1 MSDYYYVQL
10 INLGGAVVIQ
20 PQPLGA
26 QPGTQLT
33 SVFRTSADLGF
44 DYSPPGATRW
54 GGSLRADDTK
64 TQGAQTSAFRSAS
77 AELRVSKYLP
87 YDTTLDFSVRSGATF
102 SQGTTSGIHSASL
115 RFNVNFFEGW
125 LIYLEGRFFYSHF
138 PQEIT
143 AFTAVPN
150 PAYEVRSGVER
161 RFYWGEAAPVFGIY
175 PQAKFKGV
183 GTLSGIVFEDRNHN
197 GSFDAGDVPI
207 KDAVL
212 RLDDGYV
219 VETDAQ
225 GRYSYP
231 NVVDGE
237 HTLQL
242 DPESYPVRLT
252 AKFPEGMTFKLF
264 PREKRRIDWPLSTK

>member
-1 MSDYYYVQL
+1 M
-10 INLGGAVVIQ
+10 
-20 PQPLGA
+20 
-26 QPGTQLT
+26 
-33 SVFRTSADLGF
+33 
-44 DYSPPGATRW
+44 
-54 GGSLRADDTK
+54 
-64 TQGAQTSAFRSAS
+64 
-77 AELRVSKYLP
+77 
-87 YDTTLDFSVRSGATF
+87 
-102 SQGTTSGIHSASL
+102 
-115 RFNVNFFEGW
+115 
-125 LIYLEGRFFYSHF
+125 
-138 PQEIT
+138 
-143 AFTAVPN
+143 
-150 PAYEVRSGVER
+150 
-161 RFYWGEAAPVFGIY
+161 
-175 PQAKFKGV
+175 

-219 VETDAQ
+219 IETDAQ

-264 PREKRRIDWPLSTK
+264 PREKRRVDWPLSTK

>member
-1 MSDYYYVQL
+1 
-10 INLGGAVVIQ
+10 
-20 PQPLGA
+20 
-26 QPGTQLT
+26 
-33 SVFRTSADLGF
+33 VFRTSADLGF

-161 RFYWGEAAPVFGIY
+161 RFYWGEAAPVFGMY
-175 PQAKFKGV
+175 PATGFKGV
-183 GTLSGIVFEDRNHN
+183 DALSGVVFEDRNHN

-252 AKFPEGMTFKLF
+252 AKFPEGMTFRLF

>member
-1 MSDYYYVQL
+1 VGPWCS
-10 INLGGAVVIQ
+10 
-20 PQPLGA
+20 
-26 QPGTQLT
+26 
-33 SVFRTSADLGF
+33 
-44 DYSPPGATRW
+44 SPSPWAPSHR
-54 GGSLRADDTK
+54 
-64 TQGAQTSAFRSAS
+64 
-77 AELRVSKYLP
+77 P
-87 YDTTLDFSVRSGATF
+87 
-102 SQGTTSGIHSASL
+102 
-115 RFNVNFFEGW
+115 NNNFFEDW

-175 PQAKFKGV
+175 PQAEFKGV

-219 VETDAQ
+219 VETTNQRVSQQRRSRLRLLAPRGHPLGWESASRHQNSRRADLGFSFPWLKVAPLLTEKS
-225 GRYSYP
+225 R
-231 NVVDGE
+231 VV
-237 HTLQL
+237 
-242 DPESYPVRLT
+242 S
-252 AKFPEGMTFKLF
+252 
-264 PREKRRIDWPLSTK
+264 